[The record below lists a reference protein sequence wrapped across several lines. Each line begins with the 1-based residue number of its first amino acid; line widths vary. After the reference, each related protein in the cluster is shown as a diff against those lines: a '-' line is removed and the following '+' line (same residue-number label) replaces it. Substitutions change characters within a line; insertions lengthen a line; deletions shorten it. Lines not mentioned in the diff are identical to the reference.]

1 MQVIPGSHAL
11 VTGGS
16 SGIGFA
22 IALRLGQKG
31 AKVTIWARGEDRL
44 AAAAAALR
52 ADGADVR
59 HDSVDVADPVAVAAA
74 HDRAVAHHGPVDILV
89 TSAGVSHPGRF
100 LELDDQVFRDMM
112 EIDYFGTLHPIRAVA
127 PGMAERGHGSIVGIS
142 SAAALLGIY
151 GYTAYGAAKFAVRGL
166 LEALRGELKPHG
178 VHVACVYPPD
188 VDTPM
193 LTAENEYKPAE
204 TAAISAAVAPISP
217 DTVALGVVRAIEKG
231 SFAIYSGIQLRALAA
246 LGPVINPFV
255 ERVFDRTVRTMHRQ
269 RPGRPGRGKL
279 EV

>member
-1 MQVIPGSHAL
+1 MQVIAGAHAL

-22 IALRLGQKG
+22 IAARLGEKG

-44 AAAAAALR
+44 AAAAVALR
-52 ADGADVR
+52 ADGVDVR
-59 HDSVDVADPVAVAAA
+59 HDSVDVTDPVAVEAA

-89 TSAGVSHPGRF
+89 SSAGASHPGRF
-100 LELDDQVFRDMM
+100 LELDDQIFRDLM
-112 EIDYFGTLHPIRAVA
+112 EVDYFGTLHPIRVVA
-127 PGMAERGHGSIVGIS
+127 PGMAERGRGSIVGIS

-178 VHVACVYPPD
+178 VDVTCVYPPD

-193 LTAENEYKPAE
+193 LTAENAYKPAE
-204 TAAISAAVAPISP
+204 TAAISGTVAPISP
-217 DTVALGVVRAIEKG
+217 DTVARGVVRAIEKG
-231 SFAIYSGIQLRALAA
+231 NSAVYSGIRLRALVA

-255 ERVFDRTVRTMHRQ
+255 ERIFDRTVRTMHRQ
-269 RPGRPGRGKL
+269 QSGRPGHGKL
-279 EV
+279 ES

>member
-1 MQVIPGSHAL
+1 MQVIAGAHAL

-22 IALRLGQKG
+22 IAARLGEKG

-44 AAAAAALR
+44 AAAAVALR
-52 ADGADVR
+52 ADGVDVR
-59 HDSVDVADPVAVAAA
+59 HDSVDVTDPVAVEAA

-89 TSAGVSHPGRF
+89 SSAGASHPGRF
-100 LELDDQVFRDMM
+100 LELDDQIFRDLM
-112 EIDYFGTLHPIRAVA
+112 EVDYFGTLHPIRVVA
-127 PGMAERGHGSIVGIS
+127 PGMAERGRGSIVGIS

-178 VHVACVYPPD
+178 VDVTCVYPPD

-193 LTAENEYKPAE
+193 LTAENAYKPAE
-204 TAAISAAVAPISP
+204 TAAISGTVAPISP
-217 DTVALGVVRAIEKG
+217 DTVARGVVRAIEKG
-231 SFAIYSGIQLRALAA
+231 NSAVYSGIRLRALVA

-255 ERVFDRTVRTMHRQ
+255 ERIFDRTVRTMHRQ
-269 RPGRPGRGKL
+269 QSGRPGRGKL
-279 EV
+279 ES

>member
-1 MQVIPGSHAL
+1 MQVIAGAHAL

-22 IALRLGQKG
+22 IAARLGEKG

-44 AAAAAALR
+44 AAAAVALR
-52 ADGADVR
+52 ADGVDVR
-59 HDSVDVADPVAVAAA
+59 HDSVDVTDPVAVEAA

-89 TSAGVSHPGRF
+89 SSAGASHPGRF
-100 LELDDQVFRDMM
+100 LELDDQIFRDMM
-112 EIDYFGTLHPIRAVA
+112 EVDYFGTLHPIRVVA
-127 PGMAERGHGSIVGIS
+127 PGMAERGRGSIVGIS

-178 VHVACVYPPD
+178 VDVTCVYPPD

-193 LTAENEYKPAE
+193 LTAENAYKPAE
-204 TAAISAAVAPISP
+204 TAAISGTVAPISP
-217 DTVALGVVRAIEKG
+217 DTVARGVVRAIEKG
-231 SFAIYSGIQLRALAA
+231 NSAVYSGIRLRALVA

-255 ERVFDRTVRTMHRQ
+255 ERIFDRTVRTMHRQ
-269 RPGRPGRGKL
+269 QSGRPGHGKL
-279 EV
+279 ES